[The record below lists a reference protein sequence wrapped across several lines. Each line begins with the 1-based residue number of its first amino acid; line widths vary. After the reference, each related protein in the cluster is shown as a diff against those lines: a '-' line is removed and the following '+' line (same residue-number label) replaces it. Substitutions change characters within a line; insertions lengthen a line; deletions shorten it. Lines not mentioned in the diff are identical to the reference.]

1 MLSGRHVDVF
11 YYPAEERIARTA
23 LVAAEESYHVLS
35 RQFAHAVRERIP
47 LIVYASHADFEQ
59 TNILPFVPPEGILGV
74 TEFLKRRIALPF
86 RGSYSEFR
94 HTLRHE
100 MVHAFELSILARE
113 AALHPRAR
121 APVVPLWWSEG
132 MAEWLSA
139 QQDARDEMVVRDL
152 TIGGRLPSF
161 SDLATVTSPIVYAL
175 GGDAHRFLA
184 QRYGAW
190 RIALVYDAL
199 WKSAS
204 FGEALE
210 SAYGRDMAR
219 LSAEWHDDLR
229 RRFYPRVA
237 ERTPLPLAAT
247 RIASLGLKPVS
258 VAIAGTPSV
267 AYLSPRSGYTN
278 IYVQSLGPDARAR
291 VVVEGGRSP
300 EFESLHP
307 FSSRIDVRDGVVL
320 FASRFGERDALI
332 FWDMAAKKVVGRYQ
346 FPNLT
351 SILSPQWSPGGNR
364 VVFSALSDSG
374 VSDLYLMTLPSGS
387 LHRLTGDI
395 YEDLDPVWLPHGEA
409 VVFTSDRSP
418 FGARGARNL
427 YRVDLAGRVTSLTAG
442 DWQDESP
449 RWDAMRGRILF
460 TSNRAGA
467 FDLYSIDTLGS
478 GRRESR
484 FTGGVFDPAPVPH
497 DDRVIVSAYA
507 DRSWGLYTVR
517 PDSAEN
523 AFARDAAGGAAWD
536 WTELTDTLATAS
548 TARRYE
554 RTYSI
559 DLAAGMAA
567 TAPGYG
573 GAQGAQLRVSDLL
586 GDHQIALSISTFQG
600 AGAGNV
606 LGALNGNAFYL
617 NQSRRINWGVGLFR
631 VSGTFA
637 ENSLRQLYE
646 EESTGAYGVVR
657 YPLTR
662 FLRVE
667 GQTTL
672 EYSDRDDFANE
683 FVRGPQRRRGVLT
696 GNYLSL
702 VGDNALWTET
712 GPLDGSRWNVVTGV
726 VSDVTHGAFENWLG
740 QVDVRR
746 YLRTSQHSAVALRA
760 LGYRSEGT
768 RPRAIQLAG
777 SWMLRGY
784 PRWSITGTHAWLAN
798 AEWRFP
804 LASYV
809 AVGLPVAAIRLPAIR
824 GAFFVDAGQA
834 WSRGEHAGPTLGSLG
849 VGGRMALVPGFVL
862 RLDVG
867 RRFSLGSGNLTQTD
881 RDYYRRRFVDLFF
894 GADF

>member
-1 MLSGRHVDVF
+1 MLSGSHVDVF
-11 YYPAEERIARTA
+11 YYPEEERIARTA
-23 LVAAEESYHVLS
+23 LVAAEESYAVLS
-35 RQFAHAVRERIP
+35 RHFGHAVRERIP

-86 RGSYSEFR
+86 RGSYAEFR

-113 AALHPRAR
+113 SALHPRSR
-121 APVVPLWWSEG
+121 SPVIPLWWSEG

-139 QQDARDEMVVRDL
+139 NQDSRDEMVVRDL
-152 TIGGRLPSF
+152 TLGGRLPSLA
-161 SDLATVTSPIVYAL
+161 DLATVTSPIVYAV

-190 RIALVYDAL
+190 RIPLVYDAL
-199 WKSAS
+199 WKSES
-204 FGEALE
+204 FAEALE
-210 SAYGRDMAR
+210 SGYGRDIAR

-229 RRFYPRVA
+229 RRFFPAVA
-237 ERTPLPLAAT
+237 EREPLALAAT

-258 VAIAGTPSV
+258 VEDGATPSV

-278 IYVQSLGPDARAR
+278 IYLQPLVPGARSR

-320 FASRFGERDALI
+320 FASRFGERDALV
-332 FWDMAAKKVVGRYQ
+332 FWDIARASVVGRYQ
-346 FPNLT
+346 YPGLT
-351 SILSPQWSPGGNR
+351 SILSPQWSPQGDR

-374 VSDLYLMTLPSGS
+374 VSDLYLMSLPSGRLS
-387 LHRLTGDI
+387 RLTSDI
-395 YEDLDPVWLPHGEA
+395 YEDLDPAWLPHGQA
-409 VVFTSDRSP
+409 MVFSSDRSP
-418 FGARGARNL
+418 FGATGARNL
-427 YRVDLAGRVTSLTAG
+427 YRVDLDGRITALTSG
-442 DWQDESP
+442 DWHDEAP
-449 RWDAMRGRILF
+449 RWDATRGRILF
-460 TSNRAGA
+460 TSDRAGA

-484 FTGGVFDPAPVPH
+484 LAGGVFDPAPVPH

-507 DRSWGLYTVR
+507 DRSWGLYTIR
-517 PDSAEN
+517 PRAVED
-523 AFARDAAGGAAWD
+523 AFALEANGGGTWD
-536 WTELTDTLATAS
+536 WTELSDTMATAS
-548 TARRYE
+548 AARRYE

-559 DLAAGMAA
+559 DVAAGMAA

-573 GAQGAQLRVSDLL
+573 GAQGAQLRLSDLL
-586 GDHQIALSISTFQG
+586 GDHQISLSISSFQG

-606 LGALNGNAFYL
+606 LGALNGNVFYL
-617 NQSRRINWGVGLFR
+617 NQARRINWGVGFFR
-631 VSGTFA
+631 VAGTFA

-712 GPLDGSRWNVVTGV
+712 GPLDGARWNVVTGV

-746 YLRTSQHSAVALRA
+746 YLRTSQQSAVAVRA
-760 LGYRSEGT
+760 LGYLSEGT

-798 AEWRFP
+798 TEWRFP

-809 AVGLPVAAIRLPAIR
+809 AVGLPVGALRLPAIR
-824 GAFFVDAGQA
+824 GAFFLDAGQA
-834 WSRGEHAGPTLGSLG
+834 WSRGEDAGPILGSLG

-867 RRFSLGSGNLTQTD
+867 RRFATRSSTLTGAD
-881 RDYYRRRFVDLFF
+881 REYYRRRFVDLFF